1 MVTSFGMGSDCLNY
15 YPLTYSSLKKQ
26 RIVPCLPD
34 KGECT
39 AWF

>member
-1 MVTSFGMGSDCLNY
+1 MVGILWLVSGCLGCRCGWG
-15 YPLTYSSLKKQ
+15 SLKKQ
-26 RIVPCLPD
+26 RIVPCLAD